1 VVDLL
6 RDPRGHPAAARS
18 LTLGVLVPVL
28 DGRVVGFAWTGLSRD
43 GDATGLAELYA
54 INLHPD
60 AWGRGAGSA
69 LLRAAQAEIAGRGHD
84 EAVLW
89 VVPGNTRARR
99 FYERHGWTSDPIEV
113 ADGVSVPEL
122 RYRRSLP
129 VSDPARR

>member
-1 VVDLL
+1 M
-6 RDPRGHPAAARS
+6 
-18 LTLGVLVPVL
+18 LVPVL

-43 GDATGLAELYA
+43 GD
-54 INLHPD
+54 
-60 AWGRGAGSA
+60 GAASPSSTRSTCTPTPGVV
-69 LLRAAQAEIAGRGHD
+69 AQGPLCCEPLEAEIAGRGHD

-99 FYERHGWTSDPIEV
+99 FYERHGWTSDGVERPIEV